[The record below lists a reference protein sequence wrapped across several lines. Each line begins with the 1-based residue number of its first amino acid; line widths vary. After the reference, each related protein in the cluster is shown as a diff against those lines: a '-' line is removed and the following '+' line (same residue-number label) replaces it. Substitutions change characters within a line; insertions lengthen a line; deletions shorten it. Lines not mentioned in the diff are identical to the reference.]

1 MMSPLPVLKKYF
13 YFPIS
18 PRPRAA
24 TDGLKKHTDRSKSGD
39 GLRILDCREITMRSF
54 WQSLRYTIRVLGKN
68 PGFTAVAVLS
78 LALGIGANTAIFSL
92 LNALLLRDLAVWQPE
107 RLVELSVLR
116 RGDKI
121 PFSFPMF
128 RELEQGQRVFSGLIG
143 WSFGEMTN
151 VELHGVL
158 SQAEVRSVTGNYYSE
173 LGATPLLG
181 RLITPEDVS
190 LGRSGASPVAVL
202 SYEYW
207 QRRFGGAADVAG
219 KEIEIEG
226 QPFTIIGVARK
237 WFTGMAT
244 GEPADVTIPMKSTD
258 DRSLLWVFVTGR
270 LKDGVTAAQAR
281 AQLLSFWPE
290 VLQATA
296 STDTPGLRRQLF
308 FSMGLDVAPAATGI
322 NAALRA
328 RFTRPLYVLMG
339 IVGLILLLACVNLT
353 SLMLA
358 RAAARS
364 QEMGVRVA
372 LGASRWALARQV
384 LSESLA
390 LSASGALLGLAF
402 AYWGSRLLVSLM
414 TQGYLTPVMFDLS
427 PDGRVLSLTASAAI
441 LTGIL
446 LGLAPAWRCSR
457 EDPASVLQRNARS
470 LAGATG
476 KLGKALIVTQ
486 MALSLMLLLG
496 AGLLARSF
504 QKLCSID
511 PGLKESVLEVGLYP
525 RPGGYQNLD
534 MNGYHRQLLERIS
547 SLPGVGSVSFS
558 DASIGGGR
566 NWQDT
571 VSTMSDASSPGA
583 GVMANEAM
591 VSPGFLPTLGI
602 SLVRGRDFD
611 WTDDEHHPRVAIV
624 SRSLAERLFP
634 SSNPIGQRIRFSF
647 MPELLDLEVVG
658 IANNAR
664 IFDLHKAAAPVIYLP
679 YPQHPKWTQQG
690 DLLVRTRV
698 APETLA
704 RTVGNEI
711 ESLGH
716 EYPLGTKTIAQEVS
730 QALVED
736 RVIAM
741 LSGFFAALAL
751 LLASVGLYGLMSYA
765 VTHRTREIG
774 IRVALGAQRAAVL
787 WLVLREALALG
798 LFGIALGIPCA
809 LAASHLIASLLFG
822 ISSGDLPTIA
832 SVSVLLFAVALFA
845 GYLPARRASR
855 IDPMVALRSE

>member
-1 MMSPLPVLKKYF
+1 MASL
-13 YFPIS
+13 
-18 PRPRAA
+18 
-24 TDGLKKHTDRSKSGD
+24 
-39 GLRILDCREITMRSF
+39 
-54 WQSLRYTIRVLGKN
+54 WQNSRYSIRVLGKN

-92 LNALLLRDLAVWQPE
+92 LNALLLRDLPVWQPE

-128 RELEQGQRVFSGLIG
+128 REVERAQRVFSGLIG
-143 WSFGEMTN
+143 WNFGQMTN
-151 VELHGVL
+151 VEIHGVL
-158 SQAEVRSVTGNYYSE
+158 SQADVRSVTGNYYSE

-190 LGRSGASPVAVL
+190 LGRSGVSPVAVL
-202 SYEYW
+202 SYEFW
-207 QRRFGGAADVAG
+207 QRRFGGVSDVAG
-219 KEIEIEG
+219 REMAIDG
-226 QPFTIIGVARK
+226 QPYTIIGVTRK

-258 DRSLLWVFVTGR
+258 ERSLLWVFITGR
-270 LKDGVTAAQAR
+270 LKDGVTVAQAR
-281 AQLLSFWPE
+281 AQLQSFWPE
-290 VLQATA
+290 VLRATA

-308 FSMGLDVAPAATGI
+308 FSMGLDVAPAATGV
-322 NAALRA
+322 NAALRS
-328 RFTRPLYVLMG
+328 RFTRPLHVLMG
-339 IVGLILLLACVNLT
+339 IVGLILLVACVNLA

-364 QEMGVRVA
+364 HEMGVRVA

-390 LSASGALLGLAF
+390 LSACGALLGLAF

-414 TQGYLTPVMFDLS
+414 TEGYLSPVMLDLR
-427 PDGRVLSLTASAAI
+427 PDWRVLSLTASVAI

-446 LGLAPAWRCSR
+446 FGLAPAWRCSR
-457 EDPASVLQRNARS
+457 ADPASVLQQSVRS
-470 LAGATG
+470 LAGTTG
-476 KLGKALIVTQ
+476 KLGKALIVAQ
-486 MALSLMLLLG
+486 MALSLILLLG

-504 QKLCSID
+504 QKLRSID
-511 PGLKESVLEVGLYP
+511 PGMKESVVEVDLYP

-534 MNGYHRQLLERIS
+534 MNGYHRQLIERIS
-547 SLPGVGSVSFS
+547 SLPGVDSVGFS
-558 DASIGGGR
+558 DASIGEGR
-566 NWQDT
+566 DWKDT
-571 VSTMSDASSPGA
+571 VSRISDASSPSA
-583 GVMANEAM
+583 GMMANEAM
-591 VSPGFLPTLGI
+591 VSPGFMRTLGI

-634 SSNPIGQRIRFSF
+634 SGNAIGQRIRFSF
-647 MPELLDLEVVG
+647 MPEYQNLEVVG
-658 IANNAR
+658 VANNAR
-664 IFDLHKAAAPVIYLP
+664 LFDLHNAASPVIYLP
-679 YPQHPKWTQQG
+679 YPQYPKWTENG
-690 DLLVRTRV
+690 DLLVRTKL

-704 RTVGNEI
+704 RTVGREV

-716 EYPLGTKTIAQEVS
+716 EYALGTKTIAQEVS

-774 IRVALGAQRAAVL
+774 IRVALGAQQPTVL

-809 LAASHLIASLLFG
+809 LAANRLIASMLFG
-822 ISSGDLPTIA
+822 ISSGNLATIA
-832 SVSVLLFAVALFA
+832 SVSLLLLAVASLA

-855 IDPMVALRSE
+855 IDPMVALRAE